1 MPEDVEILKTL
12 TGCADEP
19 LLEILLEDARET
31 VLSYTNRKNMIPQL
45 KKPVRDLALVAY
57 NRRGPEGEKS
67 RSEGGESYSFDDTLK
82 QIYDILNRYRL
93 ARVGGKTYETS
104 GN

>member
-19 LLEILLEDARET
+19 LLEILLEDAKET

-57 NRRGPEGEKS
+57 NRRGTEGEKS
-67 RSEGGESYSFDDTLK
+67 RSEGGESYSFDDALK

-93 ARVGGKTYETS
+93 TRVGGKTYETS

>member
-57 NRRGPEGEKS
+57 NRRGTEGEK
-67 RSEGGESYSFDDTLK
+67 SYSFDDTLK